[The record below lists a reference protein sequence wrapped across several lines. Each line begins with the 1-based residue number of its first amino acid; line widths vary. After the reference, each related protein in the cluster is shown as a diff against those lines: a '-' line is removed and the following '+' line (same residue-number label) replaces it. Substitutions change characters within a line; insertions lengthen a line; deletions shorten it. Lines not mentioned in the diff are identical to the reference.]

1 MPHNNVENLPLC
13 EGYENTKRHWFIH
26 EMIWDS
32 IDITNETKQ
41 MAQFARVLWE
51 GPSPSSWIS

>member
-1 MPHNNVENLPLC
+1 MPHNNVENLPLY

-41 MAQFARVLWE
+41 MA
-51 GPSPSSWIS
+51 